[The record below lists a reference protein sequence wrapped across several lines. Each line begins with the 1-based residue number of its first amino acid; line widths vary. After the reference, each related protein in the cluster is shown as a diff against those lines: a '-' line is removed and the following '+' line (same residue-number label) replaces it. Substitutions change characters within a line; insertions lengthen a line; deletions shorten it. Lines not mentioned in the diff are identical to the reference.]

1 MQQPKRVKY
10 RKVHR
15 GRRKGA
21 ATSGAT
27 LHFGEYGLKA
37 METAWLTAR
46 QIEAAR
52 RAMVRYMRRGGKV
65 WIRVFAD
72 KPVTKKPLETRQGK
86 GKGAVDH
93 YVAVTRRG
101 RMLFELGGVS
111 EELAREGLRL
121 AAAKLPIPCKI
132 VTRADF
138 FMHTA
143 T

>member
-37 METAWLTAR
+37 LETAWLTAR

-72 KPVTKKPLETRQGK
+72 KPVTKKPLETRMGK

-121 AAAKLPIPCKI
+121 AASKLPISCKI
-132 VTRADF
+132 VTRAYF